1 MPRYRLSHPPAPVTP
16 PRKELEDEGAVDV
29 SFGYPD
35 IVICHGSLRF
45 LRTLTQLVCGLVRK
59 AGSCSS

>member
-1 MPRYRLSHPPAPVTP
+1 MPRSPCSIG
-16 PRKELEDEGAVDV
+16 PRPKSWKDEGAVDV
-29 SFGYPD
+29 TFGYPD

-45 LRTLTQLVCGLVRK
+45 LRTLTQPVCGLVRK